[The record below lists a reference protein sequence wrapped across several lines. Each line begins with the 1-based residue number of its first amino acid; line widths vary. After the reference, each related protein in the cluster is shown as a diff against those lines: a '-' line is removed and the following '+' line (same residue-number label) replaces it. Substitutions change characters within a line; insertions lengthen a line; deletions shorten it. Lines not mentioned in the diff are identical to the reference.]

1 LYIIK
6 ETHNTNESNVDTKL
20 DVNGPGSFKWKEWL
34 PENMQHVLVS
44 ITMMF
49 ATDQASNYASNNRRV
64 VDLVK
69 TNDMDEPY
77 SDFRDYPEEDDY
89 SNSRTVG
96 STKRL
101 YEQSNVA
108 DV

>member
-1 LYIIK
+1 
-6 ETHNTNESNVDTKL
+6 
-20 DVNGPGSFKWKEWL
+20 
-34 PENMQHVLVS
+34 
-44 ITMMF
+44 MMF

-89 SNSRTVG
+89 S
-96 STKRL
+96 K
-101 YEQSNVA
+101 QSNGWLYKETIWA
-108 DV
+108 E